1 MKKFSLL
8 LLTAIFLIFAYLQL
22 NDPDPIHWTL
32 GYLAIAVSC
41 GLAAFGRFP
50 RWWLWGVT
58 AVFGAW
64 MLMASPGVIHWVQ
77 QGFPDIAGAMK
88 ASTPVIEE
96 SREFF
101 GLVIAFA
108 TMLALVALGRAHAQ
122 RVKP

>member
-64 MLMASPGVIHWVQ
+64 MLMALPGVIHWVQ